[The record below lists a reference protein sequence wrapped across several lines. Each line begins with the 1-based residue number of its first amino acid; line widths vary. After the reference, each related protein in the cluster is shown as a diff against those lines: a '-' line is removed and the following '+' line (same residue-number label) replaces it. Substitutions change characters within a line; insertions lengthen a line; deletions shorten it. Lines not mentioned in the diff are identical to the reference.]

1 MKIIKEY
8 KFLPKNEIERRAENI
23 LIRVQANRKR
33 PVKFPLDAGHLAE
46 SLGLDMDCDNIP
58 PDEDGII
65 AAMILPSE
73 RKIIIN
79 ETSLDLPR
87 GFEESSIAHEIGHW
101 ELHIDQKAV
110 VQIEENR
117 QEGKEVIIEPFLCRN
132 VNASKG
138 IEWQAQ
144 YFAACLLMPRFKLE
158 EVQRGRNLT
167 NWKHLY
173 AIANELGVTISHLKY
188 RLQDLELIYVDKNS
202 KQIYPGK
209 ALLAQ

>member
-1 MKIIKEY
+1 MKVIKKYE
-8 KFLPKNEIERRAENI
+8 FLPKDEIERRAEDV
-23 LIRVQANRKR
+23 LMGVQANRKR
-33 PVKFPLDAGHLAE
+33 PLKFPLDAGHLAE
-46 SLGLDMDCDNIP
+46 SLGLDMDCGNIP
-58 PDEDGII
+58 ADEDGVI
-65 AAMILPSE
+65 AAMILPTT

-79 ETSLDLPR
+79 EKSLDFPR

-101 ELHIDQKAV
+101 ELHIDRDAL
-110 VQIEENR
+110 VQFEEDK

-132 VNASKG
+132 VNARKG

-144 YFAACLLMPRFKLE
+144 YFAACLLMPKFKLE

-173 AIANELGVTISHLKY
+173 AIADELGVTISNLKY
-188 RLQDLELIYVDKNS
+188 RLQDLELIYMTKNS

-209 ALLAQ
+209 ALLGK